1 MMNRDFLAV
10 AKILWL
16 LIFATLLN
24 SCGQKGPLVLP
35 TPDTALIV
43 TETDP
48 SGETEYGLEEE
59 SRTTRE

>member
-10 AKILWL
+10 AKILLL

-24 SCGQKGPLVLP
+24 GCGQRGPLVLP

-48 SGETEYGLEEE
+48 SDKTEDGLEEE
-59 SRTTRE
+59 NQANRE

>member
-24 SCGQKGPLVLP
+24 SCGQKGLLVLP
-35 TPDTALIV
+35 APDTALIV

-48 SGETEYGLEEE
+48 SGETEDGLEEE
-59 SRTTRE
+59 SQTTRE